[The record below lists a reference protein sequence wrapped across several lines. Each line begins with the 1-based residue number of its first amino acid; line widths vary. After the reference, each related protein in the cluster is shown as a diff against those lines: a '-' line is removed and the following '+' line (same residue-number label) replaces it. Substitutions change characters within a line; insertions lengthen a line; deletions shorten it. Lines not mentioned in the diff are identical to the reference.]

1 MGGMTFWGSVN
12 IIPRRLEPNS
22 RTKGEDNHNRNHST
36 RKREPHHLTQT
47 RKIMRI
53 TLDSD
58 TLSKNLQ
65 GLSRVIAPKSSIAI
79 LDHFLFEV
87 EGDKLTVTASDNEN
101 VMKATADILESDI
114 DSGEPTRFCV
124 HARLIA
130 DFLKNLPVQPL
141 TFVVEEKEISVR
153 YENGQICFP
162 CVSGKEYPTMEMLTG
177 DCTSATLPSSMLQD
191 DITRTSSFVA
201 QDTMRPVLSALCF
214 NFKENGLDVVSC
226 NGQVLMMDTHRGIT
240 LENENRFLLPAKPAA
255 LLRYWTAKDLFDIT
269 IQFNGNAA
277 RFSGANWQLTCR
289 LVEGRY
295 PHYKAVIPVNNDKTL
310 LIDKQ
315 QLQVAIRRMLPM
327 GSQSF
332 RRGHAHRSERRAA
345 ERYPVAHAVRPSED
359 DLQGV
364 LQAGAHLPRR
374 VKRRRENHRAA
385 HAGLHRRVDLLR

>member
-1 MGGMTFWGSVN
+1 M
-12 IIPRRLEPNS
+12 
-22 RTKGEDNHNRNHST
+22 
-36 RKREPHHLTQT
+36 
-47 RKIMRI
+47 KIS
-53 TLDSD
+53 LSSD
-58 TLSKNLQ
+58 TLSRLIQ
-65 GLSRVIAPKSSIAI
+65 GLSKAIPTKPSIAI

-141 TFVVEEKEISVR
+141 TFVVEEKEITVR

-162 CVSGKEYPTMEMLTG
+162 CVSGKEYPSIEMLTG
-177 DCTSATLPSSMLQD
+177 DCSSTTLPSSMLQD

-327 GSQSF
+327 GSQSLK
-332 RRGHAHRSERRAA
+332 
-345 ERYPVAHAVRPSED
+345 AVRMDLDTKSVSLSCENVDYNTSAKESVACDYSGEAMRIGLNGEQLNAILSHMPSDQVKMTFKESCKPVLIFPAESSED
-359 DLQGV
+359 V
-364 LQAGAHLPRR
+364 RITA
-374 VKRRRENHRAA
+374 
-385 HAGLHRRVDLLR
+385 LLMPVFIAE

>member
-1 MGGMTFWGSVN
+1 
-12 IIPRRLEPNS
+12 
-22 RTKGEDNHNRNHST
+22 
-36 RKREPHHLTQT
+36 
-47 RKIMRI
+47 MRI

-141 TFVVEEKEISVR
+141 TFVVEEKEITVR

-162 CVSGKEYPTMEMLTG
+162 CVSGKEYPSMEMLTG

-240 LENENRFLLPAKPAA
+240 LESESRFLLPAKPAA

-327 GSQSF
+327 GSQSLK
-332 RRGHAHRSERRAA
+332 
-345 ERYPVAHAVRPSED
+345 AVRMNLDTKSVSLSCENVDYNTSAKESVACDYSGEAMHIGLNGEQLNAILSHMPSDQVKMTFKECCKPVLIFPAEQSED
-359 DLQGV
+359 EEIT
-364 LQAGAHLPRR
+364 A
-374 VKRRRENHRAA
+374 
-385 HAGLHRRVDLLR
+385 LLMPVFIAE